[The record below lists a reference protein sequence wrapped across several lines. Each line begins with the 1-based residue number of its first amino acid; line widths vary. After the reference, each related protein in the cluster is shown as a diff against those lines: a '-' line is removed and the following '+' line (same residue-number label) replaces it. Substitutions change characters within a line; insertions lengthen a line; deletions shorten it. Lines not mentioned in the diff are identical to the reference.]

1 MEEYKVNDGDLIDL
15 SKENLDGETLACIVR
30 TRTKHPGVET
40 KRAWLRARLEEGH
53 VFRKLA
59 GNGCAFLEYA
69 PVETAWVPVEGE
81 GYLYLY
87 CLWVA
92 GDAKGHGVGARLMES
107 LIDDAKKQGKAGVCM
122 LSSERQMA
130 WLSDRRFAERYGFV
144 PADTASD
151 GYVLLALSLD
161 GSLPRFTPHAKAG
174 RIPDR
179 ELTVYYDDQCPFL
192 PARVEKLRTYCAEKG
207 IPAHFIHVTSK
218 EQAKALPSVFNNW
231 AVFFGGR
238 LVTVNQIDGAALEK
252 ILRRTAG
259 S

>member
-130 WLSDRRFAERYGFV
+130 WLSDRRFAERSG
-144 PADTASD
+144 T
-151 GYVLLALSLD
+151 ALSRRIRRRTDTSCLHFPLTGHFRGLRLPQKRD
-161 GSLPRFTPHAKAG
+161 GSPT
-174 RIPDR
+174 
-179 ELTVYYDDQCPFL
+179 
-192 PARVEKLRTYCAEKG
+192 
-207 IPAHFIHVTSK
+207 
-218 EQAKALPSVFNNW
+218 
-231 AVFFGGR
+231 
-238 LVTVNQIDGAALEK
+238 
-252 ILRRTAG
+252 G